1 MKLTNL
7 VYKAIAPKSNVIL
20 WIITIAKCTYNEIVQ
35 TTKENIRIWVM
46 DGVWLQVLDICG
58 SWNVVVVKAKYSY
71 LVCNPFLDTNYHSC
85 KHNLSMVYY
94 GLSVMPE

>member
-7 VYKAIAPKSNVIL
+7 VFEAIDPKSNVIL
-20 WIITIAKCTYNEIVQ
+20 WITPIAKCTYNEIVQ

-46 DGVWLQVLDICG
+46 DGVWLQVLNICG
-58 SWNVVVVKAKYSY
+58 SWNVIVVKAKYSN
-71 LVCNPFLDTNYHSC
+71 LVCNPLLNTKYHSC

-94 GLSVMPE
+94 DLWGMPE